1 MLRIGIWGPTVGDPG
16 LLRRFIERY
25 LEPGESLGEVIFG
38 LIMLL
43 TFTLG
48 ASVLAGLDR
57 IAARHVI
64 VAAICCNLAWGII
77 DAAMFVMAN
86 LFHRAQLSRF
96 HRLMQEAKNHETGIA
111 AIRRVIDRRYGEYS
125 APEDVDHLA
134 EGIYRTMK
142 GRRRLRARVKH
153 DDLMAA
159 LIVFALVAG
168 PSLPPALPFLF
179 ADDPFVAIRFSI
191 AILIGMLFYAGFRWA
206 YFTDVNP
213 WLAGGLLVLFSAA
226 LVAVAIALGG

>member
-1 MLRIGIWGPTVGDPG
+1 MVRQ
-16 LLRRFIERY
+16 FIERY

-57 IAARHVI
+57 ITARHII
-64 VAAICCNLAWGII
+64 VAAISCNLAWGII
-77 DAAMFVMAN
+77 DAAMFAMGS

-96 HRLMQEAKNHETGIA
+96 HRLMQEAGDHATGIA

-142 GRRRLRARVKH
+142 GRRRLRARIKR
-153 DDLMAA
+153 DDLMGA
-159 LIVFALVAG
+159 LIVFGLVAG

-179 ADDPFVAIRFSI
+179 VDDPFVAIRLSN
-191 AILIGMLFYAGFRWA
+191 AILIGMLFLAGFRWA
-206 YFTDVNP
+206 HHTDANP
-213 WLAGGLLVLFSAA
+213 WWAGGLLALFSVA

>member
-1 MLRIGIWGPTVGDPG
+1 
-16 LLRRFIERY
+16 LLKQFIERY

-48 ASVLAGLDR
+48 ASVLAGLD
-57 IAARHVI
+57 IITARHI
-64 VAAICCNLAWGII
+64 ILAAIGCNLAWGII
-77 DAAMFVMAN
+77 DAAMFVMGS
-86 LFHRAQLSRF
+86 LFLRAQLSRF
-96 HRLMQEAKNHETGIA
+96 HRLMQEAKDHKTGIA
-111 AIRRVIDRRYGEYS
+111 AIRRVIDRRYGEFS

-142 GRRRLRARVKH
+142 GRRRLRARVKR
-153 DDLMAA
+153 DDLMGA

-179 ADDPFVAIRFSI
+179 VDDPFVAIRLSN
-191 AILIGMLFYAGFRWA
+191 AILIGMLFLAGFRWA
-206 YFTDVNP
+206 HYTDVNP
-213 WLAGGLLVLFSAA
+213 WWAGGLLSLFSVA

>member
-1 MLRIGIWGPTVGDPG
+1 MAAAKWAGFGDSR
-16 LLRRFIERY
+16 LIKQFLERY

-57 IAARHVI
+57 VAARHVI
-64 VAAICCNLAWGII
+64 GAAIGCNLAWGII
-77 DAAMFVMAN
+77 DAAMFVMGS

-96 HRLMQEAKNHETGIA
+96 HRLMQEAKNHEAGIA
-111 AIRRVIDRRYGEYS
+111 AIRRVIDRRYGEFS
-125 APEDVDHLA
+125 TPEDVDQLA

-142 GRRRLRARVKH
+142 GRRRLRARVKR
-153 DDLMAA
+153 DDLMGA

-179 ADDPFVAIRFSI
+179 VDDPFVAIRFSV
-191 AILIGMLFYAGFRWA
+191 AILIGMLFFAGFRWA
-206 YFTDVNP
+206 HYTDANP
-213 WLAGGLLVLFSAA
+213 WLAGGLLVLFGVVQ
-226 LVAVAIALGG
+226 VAIAIALGG